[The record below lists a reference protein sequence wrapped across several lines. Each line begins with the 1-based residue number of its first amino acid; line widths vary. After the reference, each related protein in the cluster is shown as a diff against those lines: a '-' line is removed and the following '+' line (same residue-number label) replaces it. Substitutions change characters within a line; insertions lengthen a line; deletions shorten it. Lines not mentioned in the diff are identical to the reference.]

1 MGEDFPTLCTL
12 FLCPHPQRERPAGA
26 LPPALLLR
34 AQGKAGRGPS
44 GTWPVAYPSQ
54 AVHRRGKASA
64 APPPLG
70 CCHGRTL
77 CCGDRHWWPEQSGSV
92 LGWENT
98 ICQDLRLGAES
109 ANKLPIE
116 REPSGSLLKQLGGG
130 GILCFVERQSVS
142 FISSLALWPPTES
155 WRRLSTCLGSELRES
170 HADGA
175 PGVAELSPQWSICP
189 RPFPDPASN
198 SHKQTQA

>member
-1 MGEDFPTLCTL
+1 M
-12 FLCPHPQRERPAGA
+12 
-26 LPPALLLR
+26 
-34 AQGKAGRGPS
+34 
-44 GTWPVAYPSQ
+44 
-54 AVHRRGKASA
+54 
-64 APPPLG
+64 
-70 CCHGRTL
+70 
-77 CCGDRHWWPEQSGSV
+77 

-109 ANKLPIE
+109 ANESPIE
-116 REPSGSLLKQLGGG
+116 REPSGSLLKQLRGG

-155 WRRLSTCLGSELRES
+155 WLRLSTCLGSELRES

-175 PGVAELSPQWSICP
+175 PGVAELSPQWSVCP

-198 SHKQTQA
+198 SHKQNSSLTNSHTTSNPTHPNSKRSL